1 MNGLNFGLRSN
12 QFLQGQFSSNQLTK
26 SISRALDDELNKVIQ
41 EINKK
46 VPQKLQ
52 TIKSEIYGAYR
63 QVVQNSF
70 QNTFDS
76 YYGNNYDIN
85 SLIDSLHFVTGKDL
99 RPDIQYDINK
109 FMFNSDLAKIQG
121 KQFNQNT
128 SKTNGIQR
136 QISLFGRENRDVLIE
151 ELLEEAQE
159 YEKMGDTNAMN
170 ETLDRLDYLESI
182 NGRPVNNM
190 VRPETFVELDK
201 VYQIAKDK
209 AIEEFNKEFVSQL
222 KPRILKKYGI
232 QM

>member
-1 MNGLNFGLRSN
+1 MNGLNFGLGSN
-12 QFLQGQFSSNQLTK
+12 QFLQGQFSSNQLAK

-52 TIKSEIYGAYR
+52 AIKSEIYGAYR

-136 QISLFGRENRDVLIE
+136 QISLFGRENRDVLME

-170 ETLDRLDYLESI
+170 ETLDRLNYKIKLYDDISL
-182 NGRPVNNM
+182 GKR
-190 VRPETFVELDK
+190 
-201 VYQIAKDK
+201 KDFS
-209 AIEEFNKEFVSQL
+209 EE
-222 KPRILKKYGI
+222 
-232 QM
+232 

>member
-52 TIKSEIYGAYR
+52 AIKSEIYGAYR

-121 KQFNQNT
+121 KQFNQNV
-128 SKTNGIQR
+128 SKTNG
-136 QISLFGRENRDVLIE
+136 
-151 ELLEEAQE
+151 
-159 YEKMGDTNAMN
+159 
-170 ETLDRLDYLESI
+170 
-182 NGRPVNNM
+182 
-190 VRPETFVELDK
+190 
-201 VYQIAKDK
+201 
-209 AIEEFNKEFVSQL
+209 
-222 KPRILKKYGI
+222 
-232 QM
+232 

>member
-1 MNGLNFGLRSN
+1 MNGLNFGLGSN
-12 QFLQGQFSSNQLTK
+12 QFLQGQFSSNQFTK

-52 TIKSEIYGAYR
+52 AIKSEIYGAYR

-109 FMFNSDLAKIQG
+109 FIFNNDLAKIQG
-121 KQFNQNT
+121 KQFNQNV

-136 QISLFGRENRDVLIE
+136 QMSLFGRENRDVLME

-170 ETLDRLDYLESI
+170 EALDRLDYLESI

-209 AIEEFNKEFVSQL
+209 AIEEF
-222 KPRILKKYGI
+222 RGI
-232 QM
+232 